1 MIQNFRMTFDPKT
14 IEHLGVKMYSTL
26 PPALAELISN
36 AYDADSENV
45 TLEFKELGSK
55 KFISVKDDGMGMD
68 SNDIQNRF
76 LVIGRNRR
84 KDDGDLP
91 TPKFGRFA
99 TGKKGLGKLALFGLA
114 KIITIDTVKNGL
126 RNRFVLNWDDLLS
139 ASGEYKPL
147 IEINNQV
154 TDLPNGTTIKLSEL
168 KRQSSFEVDSLA
180 DSLSKIFIVDDNF
193 RIILKKQNGEVINID
208 NGRRYNGFNQQF
220 SWDVADILPV
230 ESEYYG
236 KVLGKLYT
244 SETPIRPN
252 SGLRGVSLFSRGKL
266 VNNPEFFSNSTSS
279 HFFQYL
285 TGWFSVDF
293 IDELDDDVIST
304 NRQSVDWDNE
314 EMARLR
320 AFLST
325 LISKVNSEWRTK
337 RKEKKDDEIK
347 KVTGIDTTHWM
358 STMPKEMRE
367 ETSKIIE
374 FLGEEDAL
382 GTYSPVLNALHNII
396 PEYPML
402 HWRHLNE
409 KVKDRIKEY
418 YINKQ
423 YALAADQGTKIYCQI
438 IRELTGCDLDGRKLT
453 DRVFPGNTP
462 VIKIGNLS
470 TDTGRSMQDGQHFL
484 STGVMA
490 SFRNLASHMP
500 ADKLVPEQLSE
511 LDCLNILGLIS
522 YLLERMEGA
531 EITRIDM
538 DIQK

>member
-36 AYDADSENV
+36 AYDADSENI

-84 KDDGDLP
+84 KDDGDKP
-91 TPKFGRFA
+91 TPRFGRFA

-114 KIITIDTVKNGL
+114 KVITIDTVKNGL

-139 ASGEYKPL
+139 ASGEYKPT
-147 IEINNQV
+147 IELNNQE
-154 TDLPNGTTIKLSEL
+154 TNLSNGTTIKLSEL
-168 KRQSSFEVDSLA
+168 KRQSSFEVESLA

-193 RIILKKQNGEVINID
+193 KITLKKQNGEIINID
-208 NGRRYNGFNQQF
+208 NDRRYKEFNKEF
-220 SWDVADILPV
+220 SWDVDDIISM

-236 KVLGKLYT
+236 KILGKLYT

-304 NRQSVDWDNE
+304 NRQSVDWDNV

-320 AFLST
+320 MFLST
-325 LISKVNSEWRTK
+325 LISRVNNEWRIK

-358 STMPKEMRE
+358 STMPKDMRE
-367 ETSKIIE
+367 QTSKIID
-374 FLGEEDAL
+374 FLGKEDAL
-382 GTYSPVLNALHNII
+382 DTYSPVINALHRMI

-409 KVKDRIKEY
+409 KFKDRIKQY
-418 YINKQ
+418 YTNKQ
-423 YALAADQGTKIYCQI
+423 YGMAADQGAKIYCDI
-438 IRELTGCDLDGRKLT
+438 IREISGLSVDSKELTNAAFSPKN
-453 DRVFPGNTP
+453 PI
-462 VIKIGNLS
+462 IKVADINNRTGYSIQEGQQLLS
-470 TDTGRSMQDGQHFL
+470 SGIMS
-484 STGVMA
+484 
-490 SFRNLASHMP
+490 SFRNPASHMP
-500 ADKLVPEQLSE
+500 VDKLVPEQFSE
-511 LDCLNILGLIS
+511 LDCLNVLSLLSFLLGRI
-522 YLLERMEGA
+522 ENA
-531 EITRIDM
+531 EINKLSD
-538 DIQK
+538 DK

>member
-36 AYDADSENV
+36 AYDADSENI

-84 KDDGDLP
+84 KDDGDKP
-91 TPKFGRFA
+91 TPRFGRFA

-114 KIITIDTVKNGL
+114 KVITIDTVKNGL

-139 ASGEYKPL
+139 ASGEYKTT
-147 IEINNQV
+147 IELNNQE
-154 TDLPNGTTIKLSEL
+154 TNLSNGTTIKLSEL
-168 KRQSSFEVDSLA
+168 KRQSSFEVESLA

-193 RIILKKQNGEVINID
+193 KITLKKQNGEIINID
-208 NGRRYNGFNQQF
+208 NDRRYKEFNKEF
-220 SWDVADILPV
+220 SWDVDDIISM

-236 KVLGKLYT
+236 KILGKLYT

-304 NRQSVDWDNE
+304 NRQSVDWDNV

-320 AFLST
+320 MFLST
-325 LISKVNSEWRTK
+325 LISRVNNEWRIK

-358 STMPKEMRE
+358 STMPKDMRE
-367 ETSKIIE
+367 QTSKIID
-374 FLGEEDAL
+374 FLGKEDAL
-382 GTYSPVLNALHNII
+382 DTYSPVINALHRMI

-409 KVKDRIKEY
+409 KFKDRIKQY
-418 YINKQ
+418 YTNKQ
-423 YALAADQGTKIYCQI
+423 YGMAADQGAKIYCDI
-438 IRELTGCDLDGRKLT
+438 IREISGLSVDSKELTNAAFSPKN
-453 DRVFPGNTP
+453 PI
-462 VIKIGNLS
+462 IKVADINNRTGYSIQEGQQLLS
-470 TDTGRSMQDGQHFL
+470 SGIMS
-484 STGVMA
+484 
-490 SFRNLASHMP
+490 SFRNPASHMP
-500 ADKLVPEQLSE
+500 VDKLVPEQFSE
-511 LDCLNILGLIS
+511 LDCLNVLSLLSFLLGRI
-522 YLLERMEGA
+522 ENA
-531 EITRIDM
+531 EINKLSD
-538 DIQK
+538 DK

>member
-1 MIQNFRMTFDPKT
+1 MTFDPKT

-208 NGRRYNGFNQQF
+208 NSRRYNGFNQQF

>member
-1 MIQNFRMTFDPKT
+1 MQNFRMTFDPKT

-208 NGRRYNGFNQQF
+208 NSRRYNGFNQQF